1 VSTQNRPDGTPGGT
15 PDGTPDGTPSGG
27 PGAGPGPLAR
37 TGRAARG
44 LRSTLSGARVA
55 ELEAEVGD
63 LRARVAE
70 LEEAA
75 VEARRHQLRVAELTD
90 VVQALL
96 VPLATADREGLDEV
110 LGRYAEQ
117 LG

>member
-1 VSTQNRPDGTPGGT
+1 VDVNTRSA
-15 PDGTPDGTPSGG
+15 SGG
-27 PGAGPGPLAR
+27 PGADRSGGPSRTPTALAR
-37 TGRAARG
+37 SVRGR
-44 LRSTLSGARVA
+44 LSGARLV
-55 ELEAEVGD
+55 ELQAEVD
-63 LRARVAE
+63 ALRSRVAE